1 MRSNWRAA
9 IAFLIAWF
17 LPTAAAWAQS
27 CNFSI
32 SALNF
37 GQVDTLSGAQ
47 TTSSATMNV
56 SCTGLPLSRILICPN
71 IGSGSGG
78 ATAAARQMLNGTSP
92 LNFQLYSDS
101 ARSVVWGSYTW
112 PYPARPPALA
122 VTLGAL
128 GSATGSRVI
137 YGSVFGSQGT
147 ALPGSYLS
155 GFSGSHTEFRYR
167 YTTSSNCSTLTG
179 TVARPSFN
187 VTATVAANCLVST
200 QTVDFGTAGVLSS
213 NIDATGQVTVSC
225 TPGTAYTV
233 SLGNG
238 QTGTGPTSR
247 RMTLG
252 TVGIT
257 YGLYRDGAR
266 SLPWGSTIGTNTMAG
281 TGTGVAVG
289 IPVYGRVPP
298 QTSPAPGT
306 YTDTVVVTVT
316 Y

>member
-1 MRSNWRAA
+1 MRVGSKAVV
-9 IAFLIAWF
+9 FLIVSF
-17 LPTAAAWAQS
+17 LPVAAWAQS

-47 TTSSATMNV
+47 STSSATLNV
-56 SCTGLPLSRILICPN
+56 SCSGTPLARILVCPN

-101 ARSVVWGSYTW
+101 AQNLVWGSYTW

-128 GSATGSRVI
+128 GSATGSSVI
-137 YGSVFGSQGT
+137 YGSVPGGQGT
-147 ALPGSYLS
+147 APPGSYLS
-155 GFSGSHTEFRYR
+155 SFSGNNTEFRYR
-167 YTTSSNCSTLTG
+167 YTTSSDCSTLTG

-187 VTATVAANCLVST
+187 VTASVAANCRVST
-200 QTVDFGTAGVLSS
+200 QTVDFGTTGVLSS
-213 NIDATGQVTVSC
+213 NVDATGQVSVSC
-225 TPGTAYTV
+225 TPGANYSI
-233 SLGNG
+233 SLDNG

-252 TVGIT
+252 SIGIT
-257 YGLYRDGAR
+257 YGLYRDTAR
-266 SLPWGSTIGTNTMAG
+266 SLPWGSTVGTNTVAG

-289 IPVYGRVPP
+289 IPVYGRVPS
-298 QTSPAPGT
+298 QTTPAPGT